1 MRWYYLLRVSPGLP
15 KAPEAI
21 DCVGCLKHKFEPA
34 YIARRDQTSQRGLC
48 TTVWDII
55 YPKALLSNE

>member
-34 YIARRDQTSQRGLC
+34 YIARRDRTSEKRAMYHGLGHHISKSP
-48 TTVWDII
+48 V
-55 YPKALLSNE
+55 EQ